1 MIILREV
8 KYKKLFNVTKK
19 HIYPHM
25 VNALN
30 IKFEKKIDID
40 LILTNDLFYA
50 ATSRF

>member
-1 MIILREV
+1 M
-8 KYKKLFNVTKK
+8 KYKKLFNVSLKNT
-19 HIYPHM
+19 HIITHM

>member
-1 MIILREV
+1 
-8 KYKKLFNVTKK
+8 
-19 HIYPHM
+19 M

-30 IKFEKKIDID
+30 IKFEKIDID